1 MQKKQKLLIFDF
13 LIVFALLVFL
23 VLWQMFFSSVSY
35 YIVSVAIII
44 VFLIICVASFESKKI
59 NAEET
64 AVIACLVALSVAGR
78 CAFFA
83 VPQIKPMCAV
93 VIISAFCLG
102 SANGAIIGALSA
114 FVSNF
119 FFGQGVW
126 TPFQML
132 ALSLVGIIAGAFSRS
147 SKLKFSRILQAIMG
161 FVLAFAVY
169 GFIVDSS
176 TVLTVS
182 SFNDWAS
189 VAAIYSSG
197 VVFNLIHGV
206 TTAVFCVLL
215 LNPCAKKIERISV
228 KYGLFSEER

>member
-1 MQKKQKLLIFDF
+1 MQNKQKLLIFDF
-13 LIVFALLVFL
+13 FIVFALLVFL
-23 VLWQMFFSSVSY
+23 VLWQLFFSSVSH
-35 YIVSVAIII
+35 YIISVVIII
-44 VFLIICVASFESKKI
+44 AFLILCFASFESKKI
-59 NAEET
+59 SAEET
-64 AVIACLVALSVAGR
+64 AVIACLVALAVAGR

-83 VPQIKPMCAV
+83 FPQIKPMCAV

-119 FFGQGVW
+119 FFGQGAW

-147 SKLKFSRILQAIMG
+147 SKLKSSRILQAIMG
-161 FVLAFAVY
+161 FVLAFLVY

-182 SFNDWAS
+182 SFNDWTSA
-189 VAAIYSSG
+189 VAIYSSG
-197 VVFNLIHGV
+197 IIFNLIHGV
-206 TTAVFCVLL
+206 TTAVFCALL
-215 LNPCAKKIERISV
+215 LNPCAKKIERIRL
-228 KYGLFSEER
+228 KYGLFGNKR